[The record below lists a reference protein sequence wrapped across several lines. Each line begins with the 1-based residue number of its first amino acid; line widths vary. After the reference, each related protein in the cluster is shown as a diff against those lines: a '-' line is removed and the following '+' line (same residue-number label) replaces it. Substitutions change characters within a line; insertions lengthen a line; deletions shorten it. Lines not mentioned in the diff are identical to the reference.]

1 MSRHIRVPRAD
12 PLWAKPCSAYNVHA
26 ELTPKCRLEFAQ
38 AQERLLVLGPGLLC
52 CPPETLHV
60 SVACFLAAREDYD
73 VSKDLLWARHGAE
86 WTERL
91 REIVADLPPFKITF
105 THLLATDAAVVAVA
119 QPRDEIGT
127 VRGCVTSILSALG
140 LPSFQPSIVHS
151 TLLRYESPDF
161 DHERLRELAESI
173 QVGNAVFVD
182 SLVISREVVYPSLV
196 TEEVDR
202 LVLGAARR

>member
-1 MSRHIRVPRAD
+1 
-12 PLWAKPCSAYNVHA
+12 
-26 ELTPKCRLEFAQ
+26 
-38 AQERLLVLGPGLLC
+38 
-52 CPPETLHV
+52 V

-91 REIVADLPPFKITF
+91 REIVADLTPFKITF